1 MRHHHL
7 PVSVAV
13 AMIFNSLVFLV
24 FFPVVFV
31 GNVALARTANLRK
44 LFLLVA
50 SYFFY
55 AQWDPR
61 FLILIWVSTAVD
73 WFVGGAL
80 GSATGQRK
88 RRLLLAV
95 SLVVNIGLLGTFKY
109 LNFFIESAGALLEA
123 IGFQPNLPVL
133 QLILPVGIS
142 FYTFQTMS
150 YTLDIYFGK
159 LKPQKSALEF
169 ALFVAFFP
177 QLVAGPI
184 VRARDLLPQLAANP
198 MPTRKDLSAGTYDIL
213 SGLLKKVLIA
223 DVLGA
228 QLATPFYENPEQYG
242 FFGALTGIY
251 GFAFQ
256 IFGDFAGYSQI
267 AIGCSRLLGYELP
280 TNFNNPFMSRNN
292 LEIWRRWHITLLTWM
307 RDYLYIPLGGSK
319 LGERKTYRNIMITNL
334 FAGVWHGAGINFI
347 IWGIVNGVTIC
358 CSRLYQLG
366 RGKRGKKDSPDDPLV
381 KIWWQRAVTFHV
393 WILAMP
399 LFRTDTLADVAE
411 VGRAIFRLES
421 PYGPTPDVPLRGVLL
436 LVLAVAMMSWS
447 EYYGR
452 GIRNTW
458 NRLLPEAQ
466 GVIFLVAIGAFGLLS
481 VEATPFIYFQF

>member
-1 MRHHHL
+1 M
-7 PVSVAV
+7 V
-13 AMIFNSLVFLV
+13 FNSLVFLV
-24 FFPVVFV
+24 FFPTVFV
-31 GNVALARTANLRK
+31 GNLLLARTATARK
-44 LFLLVA
+44 VFLLLA

-80 GSATGQRK
+80 GRAEGLKK
-88 RRLLLAV
+88 RRLLLTI
-95 SLVVNIGLLGTFKY
+95 SLVVNIGLLATFKY
-109 LNFFIESAGALLEA
+109 LNFFIESAGVMLEA
-123 IGFQPNLPVL
+123 IGFEANLPVL
-133 QLILPVGIS
+133 RLILPVGIS
-142 FYTFQTMS
+142 FYTFQTLS

-159 LKPQKSALEF
+159 LKPQKSAVEF

-184 VRARDLLPQLAANP
+184 VRARDLLPQLAKNP
-198 MPTRKDLSAGTYDIL
+198 LPTREDLSAGTYHIL
-213 SGLLKKVLIA
+213 SGLIKKVVIA
-223 DVLGA
+223 DILGA

-242 FFGALTGIY
+242 FFGAITGIW

-267 AIGCSRLLGYELP
+267 AIGCSRMLGYGLP
-280 TNFNNPFMSRNN
+280 KNFDNPFMSRTN

-319 LGERKTYRNIMITNL
+319 LGEAKTYRNIMITNL
-334 FAGVWHGAGINFI
+334 FAGVWHGAGLNFI

-358 CSRLYQLG
+358 GSRLYQIG
-366 RGKRGKKDSPDDPLV
+366 RAKRGKKDSPDDPLI
-381 KIWWQRAVTFHV
+381 KIWFQRALTFHI

-399 LFRTDTLADVAE
+399 LFRTDTLDDVKK
-411 VGRAIFRLES
+411 VFRAVFRFDS
-421 PYGPTPDVPLRGVLL
+421 PHGPTAEVPLRGVLV
-436 LVLAVAMMSWS
+436 LVLAFLLTTLS
-447 EYYGR
+447 EYHGKR
-452 GIRNTW
+452 IRLAW
-458 NRLLPEAQ
+458 RRIPPELQ
-466 GVIFLVAIGAFGLLS
+466 GAIFVAAIGAFGLLS